1 MQVLPL
7 VIRSCVY
14 DFFIVTLQQIVPFR
28 FGMDKNDNYY
38 RQFKNELAQ
47 YIMDTSQQWTTV
59 IKPKDKLL
67 SVDFKEIWQYRDLM
81 MLFVKRNIITQY
93 KQTILGPLWYLIQPL
108 MTTIMYMVVFG
119 GIAKISTDGLPQP
132 LFYLAGISFWQY
144 FSDCL
149 TKTSNTFVNNA
160 GIFGKVYFPR
170 LITPLSDVISNLV
183 RFGIQFGLFLCVY
196 AYYMIFT
203 DAPIHTNWYALLI
216 PILVTMLAGLSLGF
230 GILFSSMTT
239 KYRDLQLLLSF
250 FVSLWM
256 YATPVIYPLSTI
268 TNPKLLL
275 VMQLNPLT
283 GIVEFFKYG
292 MLGVGCHEWWMLG
305 YSFGFMVVLL
315 IIGVVVFNK
324 VQRSFMDTV

>member
-1 MQVLPL
+1 MQKILYL
-7 VIRSCVY
+7 CGL
-14 DFFIVTLQQIVPFR
+14 FN
-28 FGMDKNDNYY
+28 K
-38 RQFKNELAQ
+38 
-47 YIMDTSQQWTTV
+47 IMAEIEQRWTTE
-59 IKPKDKLL
+59 IRPKDKLL

-93 KQTILGPLWYLIQPL
+93 KQTILGPLWYVIQPL
-108 MTTIMYMVVFG
+108 MTTVMYMVVFG

-144 FSDCL
+144 FADCL

-170 LITPLSDVISNLV
+170 LVTPLSDVISNLV
-183 RFGIQFGLFLCVY
+183 RFGIQFALFLIVY
-196 AYYMIFT
+196 LYYFIFT
-203 DAPIHTNWYALLI
+203 DANIQPNLYALLL
-216 PILVTMLAGLSLGF
+216 PVLVVMLAGLALGF

-268 TNPKLLL
+268 TNEKLRI

-292 MLGVGCHEWWMLG
+292 MLGVGNHEWWMLG

-315 IIGVVVFNK
+315 AIGIIVFNK
-324 VQRSFMDTV
+324 VQKSFMDTV

>member
-1 MQVLPL
+1 
-7 VIRSCVY
+7 
-14 DFFIVTLQQIVPFR
+14 
-28 FGMDKNDNYY
+28 
-38 RQFKNELAQ
+38 
-47 YIMDTSQQWTTV
+47 MDTSQQWTTV

-183 RFGIQFGLFLCVY
+183 RFGIQFGVFLCVY

-216 PILVTMLAGLSLGF
+216 PILVMMLAGLSLGF